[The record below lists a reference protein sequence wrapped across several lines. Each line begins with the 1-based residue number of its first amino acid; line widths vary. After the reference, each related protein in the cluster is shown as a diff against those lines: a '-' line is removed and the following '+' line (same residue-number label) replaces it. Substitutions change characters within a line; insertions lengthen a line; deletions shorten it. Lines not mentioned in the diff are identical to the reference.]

1 MPRPRVRSAACC
13 RHQGSSVPES
23 HSLWQGTGGTRPKRR
38 LAGCQSASSDWQCDT
53 GIQRASDFLCKGSG
67 RDFPEAAPA
76 PCTVMPPVA
85 TQRAPDSKCMY
96 IVILRLAVAHGAQDI
111 PNGSQGHTHSSLAQP
126 LVHTAMSPV
135 HCALRTP
142 CLAGGGVG
150 KRAVLTAALMALTWG
165 SSAGSA
171 FPADPQKPPC
181 FNWSQSFGP
190 LLCEASSHEVSS
202 LFSTMES
209 FSWIDPSMRT
219 LQNTT
224 R

>member
-1 MPRPRVRSAACC
+1 MHLSSHVYAARFSCLHFQRCCAAGLGQPQCGLPPLHWAFRQVPRPRVRSAACC
-13 RHQGSSVPES
+13 RRQGSSVPES

-111 PNGSQGHTHSSLAQP
+111 PNGTQG
-126 LVHTAMSPV
+126 
-135 HCALRTP
+135 
-142 CLAGGGVG
+142 
-150 KRAVLTAALMALTWG
+150 
-165 SSAGSA
+165 
-171 FPADPQKPPC
+171 
-181 FNWSQSFGP
+181 
-190 LLCEASSHEVSS
+190 
-202 LFSTMES
+202 
-209 FSWIDPSMRT
+209 
-219 LQNTT
+219 
-224 R
+224 